1 MKRIASVLVLGLV
14 IVVAGLLTSGVWQAS
29 AGSLFAPPPTST
41 PGPPPPTPFGFKVPP
56 TPIPMCDSE
65 WFPSPKSPDRPCGTP
80 VTSPDKIP
88 AQVILPTLTPIPFA
102 RTIDLGPNVP
112 LQCKREIVIRRS
124 NGQYEKFLIPY
135 GQDRSKYTSTL
146 KPGDEITFEPPV
158 YPPGPPPLPPT
169 FTADGKVLFAP
180 PPTSVC
186 P

>member
-1 MKRIASVLVLGLV
+1 MKRLGSVLFLGLV
-14 IVVAGLLTSGVWQAS
+14 IVVAGLWVSGVWQAS
-29 AGSLFAPPPTST
+29 ASSLFAPPPTST
-41 PGPPPPTPFGFKVPP
+41 PGPPPPTPFGFTVPA
-56 TPIPMCDSE
+56 TPLPICEGE
-65 WFPSPKSPDRPCGTP
+65 WYPRLQSPDYPCGTP

-88 AQVILPTLTPIPFA
+88 TQVILPTLTPIPFA

-146 KPGDEITFEPPV
+146 KPGDEITFEAPGASPRLPPI
-158 YPPGPPPLPPT
+158 PT

-180 PPTSVC
+180 APTSEC

>member
-1 MKRIASVLVLGLV
+1 MKRIGSGLLIALLIVL
-14 IVVAGLLTSGVWQAS
+14 AGLWASGVWQAS
-29 AGSLFAPPPTST
+29 AGSLFAPPPIST

-56 TPIPMCDSE
+56 TPVPMCDSE
-65 WFPSPKSPDRPCGTP
+65 WYPSPKSPDHPCGTP
-80 VTSPDKIP
+80 VMSPDKIP
-88 AQVILPTLTPIPFA
+88 TQVILPTLTPIPFA

-146 KPGDEITFEPPV
+146 KPGDEITFEAPGSPPRL
-158 YPPGPPPLPPT
+158 PGIPIGR
-169 FTADGKVLFAP
+169 ADGRLLFG
-180 PPTSVC
+180 PTPTPEC